1 MTQNLLCFNGI
12 LTHSLLC
19 QICVP
24 QKQSLLGLYLFS
36 YQCVFSDNIEK
47 DNCPIFFYQD
57 CVKVRRVAQ
66 RMLLKRH
73 RPCFTSFLPHS
84 KWLLVTAGAS
94 RKIKIHQRFFC
105 IFEIIKNIITPFI
118 VIMLNILRR
127 FLSKCNEDN
136 VCIFREIIIIPLF
149 IIELHV
155 LCVYYLCQFS
165 PYSRYWICFWHCY
178 SAALGPLIYLL
189 QEDQMM
195 TQTSSQ
201 KLSAESEG
209 FGIGV
214 KEGLFVA

>member
-1 MTQNLLCFNGI
+1 
-12 LTHSLLC
+12 
-19 QICVP
+19 
-24 QKQSLLGLYLFS
+24 
-36 YQCVFSDNIEK
+36 
-47 DNCPIFFYQD
+47 
-57 CVKVRRVAQ
+57 
-66 RMLLKRH
+66 MLLKRH
-73 RPCFTSFLPHS
+73 RPCFRSFLPYS
-84 KWLLVTAGAS
+84 KWLVVTARNSGKKKNKTKFCCILLILENNYNMIM
-94 RKIKIHQRFFC
+94 KIFDLWIRY
-105 IFEIIKNIITPFI
+105 I
-118 VIMLNILRR
+118 VIIHNILRR
-127 FLSKCNEDN
+127 YLDKSNEDN
-136 VCIFREIIIIPLF
+136 ICIFQEIIIIPLF
-149 IIELHV
+149 IIGLHV

>member
-57 CVKVRRVAQ
+57 CVKVRRVAK
-66 RMLLKRH
+66 RMLFKKH
-73 RPCFTSFLPHS
+73 RPCFASFLPHS

-94 RKIKIHQRFFC
+94 RKIKIRPKFC
-105 IFEIIKNIITPFI
+105 LYIRYYQKYYNT
-118 VIMLNILRR
+118 V
-127 FLSKCNEDN
+127 
-136 VCIFREIIIIPLF
+136 